1 MPLSI
6 APSKIRGRV
15 KTSAIVILLIAI
27 SLLLCFSRI
36 LNLHAQG
43 PGMSDGK
50 APGSTPWRPS
60 KKDAGYTGPQAC
72 AKCHAEESARQ
83 HLTAMGRA
91 LEPVATSEILRAHP
105 RLTFRSGPYAHEII
119 RHGDQSLYTVTDGVN
134 TISEPI
140 LYTFGQ
146 GKAGQTYIF
155 SSTSCVQTLEQKDA
169 GVRWPPTR
177 TPRAI

>member
-15 KTSAIVILLIAI
+15 KTSALFILLIAI

-60 KKDAGYTGPQAC
+60 KKDTGYTGPQAC

-91 LEPVATSEILRAHP
+91 LEPVATSEILRAHQ
-105 RLTFRSGPYAHEII
+105 RLTFRSVPYAHEIV
-119 RHGDQSLYTVTDGVN
+119 RYYAQRLYT
-134 TISEPI
+134 
-140 LYTFGQ
+140 
-146 GKAGQTYIF
+146 
-155 SSTSCVQTLEQKDA
+155 
-169 GVRWPPTR
+169 
-177 TPRAI
+177 